1 MTDTMNSREGMA
13 MSVSEITRRPS
24 RSDDVREF
32 RALYLICL
40 ALFLPAAIVARFLP
54 ARWRPW
60 PPTDR
65 NSRSV
70 IEEARAAVSAYVP
83 FAMMG

>member
-1 MTDTMNSREGMA
+1 
-13 MSVSEITRRPS
+13 MSASETASVTGRRPS
-24 RSDDVREF
+24 RSQDLREF
-32 RALYLICL
+32 RALYLMCL
-40 ALFLPAAIVARFLP
+40 VLFLPAAIVARVLP

-65 NSRSV
+65 HSRSV
-70 IEEARAAVSAYVP
+70 LDEARAAASAFVP